1 MKIFLVGEAAEH
13 DADLRPHLHGPHD
26 VIRLPAG
33 AASSARYDATI
44 EPDDVVVSLRFSRP
58 DTQAPPF
65 RLLQVPGAGLDGIEL
80 GALRSGTALANVHE
94 HEIPISEYV
103 LACLL
108 EWEIGA
114 GRMRE
119 SFTPEAWPELY
130 RRRTPH
136 GEIHGKTMGIVG
148 YGRIGR
154 AIAARASAFGI
165 RTLAVDNAATSDNAA
180 AVVSTAQLPGVLAGA
195 DYLVI
200 ACPLTEETTGLIDRA
215 ALGRMPRHAVLV
227 NVSRAQIV
235 DQDALYDAL
244 RDGDIAGAI
253 LDVWYRYPGR
263 ADDRVAPACRPFW
276 ELPNAWC
283 TPHSSAWTHQLASR
297 RYAFIA
303 ENINRLASG
312 RPLLNLVRAGIMPGA
327 QPSAPKEERR

>member
-1 MKIFLVGEAAEH
+1 EH
-13 DADLRPHLHGPHD
+13 MADLRPHLDEPHD
-26 VIRLPAG
+26 VVRLPMG
-33 AASSARYDATI
+33 AASSARYDDTI

-58 DTQAPPF
+58 GAQAPPF

-80 GALRSGTALANVHE
+80 DALRPSTALANVHE
-94 HEIPISEYV
+94 HEIPISEFV
-103 LACLL
+103 LASLL
-108 EWEIGA
+108 EWEIRA

-154 AIAARASAFGI
+154 AIAARASAFGV
-165 RTLAVDNAATSDNAA
+165 RTVAVDNVATGDNAA

-200 ACPLTEETTGLIDRA
+200 ACPLTSETTGLIDRA
-215 ALGRMPRHAVLV
+215 ALHDMPRHAVLV
-227 NVSRAQIV
+227 NVSRARIV

-244 RDGDIAGAI
+244 RDGEIAGAI
-253 LDVWYRYPGR
+253 LDVWYHYPRR
-263 ADDRVAPACRPFW
+263 ADDQVAPASRPFW

-283 TPHSSAWTHQLASR
+283 TPHSCAWTHELAAR

-303 ENINRLASG
+303 ENINRLATG
-312 RPLLNLVRAGIMPGA
+312 RPLLNLVRAGIPPGA
-327 QPSAPKEERR
+327 